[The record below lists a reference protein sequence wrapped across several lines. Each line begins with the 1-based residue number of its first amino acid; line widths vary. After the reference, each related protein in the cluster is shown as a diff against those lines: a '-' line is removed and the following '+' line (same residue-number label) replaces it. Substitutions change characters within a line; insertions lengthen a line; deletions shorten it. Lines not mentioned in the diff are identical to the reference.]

1 VWTSSIVAL
10 ATMDGRF
17 YGYGIGCLQR
27 LLRNELVVFENLKR
41 LVVFGALLIVINSC
55 VLNFECNKVPS

>member
-17 YGYGIGCLQR
+17 YGYGIRCLQR
-27 LLRNELVVFENLKR
+27 LLRNELVVFENLKG

-55 VLNFECNKVPS
+55 VLNFVVQ